1 MIKYNPET
9 RNIEISELIMWDCHV
24 RPIYE
29 EVREFMDEENEVCE
43 EDPHPLYEY
52 KSIPADE
59 LTKEQIDEIMEGIA
73 EKYEFESYADEYTP
87 DIDDCIRKYL
97 EDWCEDAF
105 NN

>member
-9 RNIEISELIMWDCHV
+9 QNIEISELIMWDCHV

-29 EVREFMDEENEVCE
+29 EVREFMDEEHEVC

-52 KSIPADE
+52 NSIPAGD
-59 LTKEQIDEIMEGIA
+59 LTKEQIDEIMAGIA
-73 EKYEFESYADEYTP
+73 DQYEFESDADDYTP

-97 EDWCEDAF
+97 EDWCEGAF